1 MIDRR
6 VRIVALCV
14 LGLFAGACVDKNT
27 HNYPQSSK
35 DSFMKSCTSSSG
47 GQEAACSCM
56 FEKVQAKYTYGEVE
70 QLEKDIQANKPS
82 PEFTKFMTEA
92 RDQCVAGGAASSN
105 SGQR

>member
-1 MIDRR
+1 
-6 VRIVALCV
+6 
-14 LGLFAGACVDKNT
+14 
-27 HNYPQSSK
+27 
-35 DSFMKSCTSSSG
+35 
-47 GQEAACSCM
+47 M

-92 RDQCVAGGAASSN
+92 RDQCVTGGAAGSN